1 MEDLATLK
9 EAPGW
14 AAAVAHTGQGA
25 VLLSVVAFV
34 AAAVLWWRSGKLPG
48 AERTAKWAMWAASL
62 ALFAAFAC
70 VGVLFVTDQFQFQYV
85 FAHAARDH
93 ELQYKIAGIWSGQEG
108 SFLLWALTSAIFCL
122 LVGPRT
128 GADRRWF
135 SIVYAVFLA
144 GLVGILAFESPFKP
158 IDLVEGRWLV
168 PPDGRGLAPSLLNY
182 WVVIHPPTI
191 FMGFGSLA
199 ALFAWAMAAT
209 IRRDPHSWMPLVRPW
224 ALVSLSLLGV
234 GLCMGGFWAYE
245 TLGWGG
251 FWMWDPVENTSFVP
265 WVAVAAFVHGAF
277 LQAAKRRGYLTNLIG
292 GAVPFISFVYGTFLT
307 RSGFLGDTS
316 VHSFAEMD
324 RSALWILVSV
334 GGVAALAFVWVFA
347 KGYRELSEVADEPA
361 PKPAFWTRDT
371 FYQVGIWLL
380 CTFGV
385 IAAVGMSVPLFQSLG
400 GQKPKVVDEH
410 LYHQVLS
417 YPFVPLMLMVAVA
430 PFLTWRGMSFG
441 QVFSKVSNS
450 LAVSVG
456 LSGCLLLWVKRGDQ
470 GFLADEHK
478 MIEFSRGFSVPATP
492 WVVFLAF
499 LCLFAI
505 VANLWRLFESFKGSW
520 KSAGG
525 YLTHFGL
532 ATALLGLIFSRGFE
546 KKEVVMV
553 DRTGEGSNFFGRSMK
568 LVGPTGS
575 FADRH
580 NKVVIDVE
588 GPEGKF
594 QAKPGMYLTM
604 MNGQPTPM
612 TWPWIESFW
621 LHDLYFAIHEPSLEA
636 SDPLRLQNGQV
647 GTFHN
652 DLGFKY
658 MGMRTEGKLGQAGAT
673 FIADF
678 NIQTPDGSAQ
688 ASPSM
693 RMEGQGKFAYTDVPI
708 NERYSLRLVGIDAK
722 DKSAMVQ
729 VMFRSPA
736 YPVEVFYKP
745 LVRAVWGGVGIMTLG
760 GFIAAWGRRSARKR
774 PTDPEPEAEL
784 DAPERTPEV
793 ETPPRAGHVR

>member
-1 MEDLATLK
+1 MQDFADLK
-9 EAPGW
+9 EAPAW
-14 AAAVAHTGQGA
+14 AAAVAQTGQGA

-34 AAAVLWWRSGKLPG
+34 AAAFLWWTSSQHPDRERSARWAGLFG
-48 AERTAKWAMWAASL
+48 AV

-108 SFLLWALTSAIFCL
+108 SFLLWAVTSAVFFL

-128 GADRRWF
+128 GVDRRWF
-135 SIVYAVFLA
+135 SIVYTLFLA
-144 GLVGILAFESPFKP
+144 ALVGILAFESPFKP
-158 IDLVEGRWLV
+158 IDLIDGKWLV

-191 FMGFGSLA
+191 FLGFGSLA
-199 ALFAWAMAAT
+199 ALFAWATAAT
-209 IRRDPHSWMPLVRPW
+209 VRRDPHSWLPLVRPW
-224 ALVSLSLLGV
+224 ALVSLSLLGL

-277 LQAAKRRGYLTNLIG
+277 LQAAKRRGHLTNLIG
-292 GAVPFISFVYGTFLT
+292 GALPFVSFVYGTFLT

-334 GGVAALAFVWVFA
+334 GSLAAVAFGVIFARNYRGLAAAAGELAT
-347 KGYRELSEVADEPA
+347 
-361 PKPAFWTRDT
+361 KPAFWTRDT

-385 IAAVGMSVPLFQSLG
+385 IAAVGMSVPLFQSLA
-400 GQKPKVVDEH
+400 GQKPKVVEEH

-417 YPFVPLMLMVAVA
+417 YPFVPIMLMIAVA
-430 PFLTWRGMSFG
+430 PFLTWRGTGFKA
-441 QVFSKVSNS
+441 VFAKLSNS
-450 LAVSVG
+450 LAVAVG

-470 GFLADEHK
+470 GFLADE
-478 MIEFSRGFSVPATP
+478 SRTIAFTPGFSVPATP
-492 WVVFLAF
+492 WVVFLSF
-499 LCLFAI
+499 LCLFAL
-505 VANLWRLFESFKGSW
+505 VANVWRLVESFRGSW

-525 YLTHFGL
+525 YLTHVGL
-532 ATALLGLIFSRGFE
+532 ATALLGLVFSRGFE

-553 DRTGEGSNFFGRSMK
+553 DRVTDANFFGRTMR

-580 NKVVIDVE
+580 NRVVIDVT

-604 MNGQPTPM
+604 MNDKPTPM
-612 TWPWIESFW
+612 TWPWVESFW
-621 LHDLYFAIHEPSLEA
+621 LHDLYFTIHEPSLEA
-636 SDPLRLQNGQV
+636 SDPLRLQKGQV
-647 GTFHN
+647 GTFH
-652 DLGFKY
+652 DLGFRY
-658 MGMRTEGKLGQAGAT
+658 TGMRHEGPVGQAGST
-673 FIADF
+673 FYADF
-678 NIQTPDGSAQ
+678 NILTPEGESKG
-688 ASPSM
+688 SPSLM
-693 RMEGQGKFAYTDVPI
+693 LKGEGGFSYVDVPI
-708 NERYSLRLVGIDAK
+708 SERYALRLVGMDAK

-729 VMFRSPA
+729 IMFRSPA

-760 GFIAAWGRRSARKR
+760 GLVAAWGRRSDRKR
-774 PTDPEPEAEL
+774 PTDDDQEPEAEV
-784 DAPERTPEV
+784 DASEPTPEV
-793 ETPPRAGHVR
+793 ETAPRAGHVR

>member
-1 MEDLATLK
+1 MQDFADLK
-9 EAPGW
+9 EAPAW
-14 AAAVAHTGQGA
+14 AAAVAQTGQGA

-34 AAAVLWWRSGKLPG
+34 AAAFLWWTSSQHPDRERSARWAGLFG
-48 AERTAKWAMWAASL
+48 AV

-108 SFLLWALTSAIFCL
+108 SFLLWAVTSAVFFL

-128 GADRRWF
+128 GVDRRWF
-135 SIVYAVFLA
+135 SIVYTLFLA
-144 GLVGILAFESPFKP
+144 ALVGILAFESPFKP
-158 IDLVEGRWLV
+158 IDLIDGKWLV

-191 FMGFGSLA
+191 FLGFGSLA
-199 ALFAWAMAAT
+199 ALFAWATAAT
-209 IRRDPHSWMPLVRPW
+209 VRRDPHSWLPLVRPW
-224 ALVSLSLLGV
+224 ALVSLSLLGL

-277 LQAAKRRGYLTNLIG
+277 LQAAKRRGHLTNLIG
-292 GAVPFISFVYGTFLT
+292 GALPFVSFVYGTFLT

-334 GGVAALAFVWVFA
+334 GSLAAVAFGVLFARNYRGLAAAA
-347 KGYRELSEVADEPA
+347 GEPA
-361 PKPAFWTRDT
+361 TKPAFWTRDT

-385 IAAVGMSVPLFQSLG
+385 IAAVGMSVPLFQSLA
-400 GQKPKVVDEH
+400 GQKPKVVEEH

-417 YPFVPLMLMVAVA
+417 YPFVPIMLMIAVA
-430 PFLTWRGMSFG
+430 PFLTWRGTGFKA
-441 QVFSKVSNS
+441 VFAKLSNS
-450 LAVSVG
+450 LAVAVG

-470 GFLADEHK
+470 GFLADE
-478 MIEFSRGFSVPATP
+478 SRTIAFTPGFSVPATP
-492 WVVFLAF
+492 WVVFLSF
-499 LCLFAI
+499 LCLFAL
-505 VANLWRLFESFKGSW
+505 VANVWRLVESFRGSW

-525 YLTHFGL
+525 YLTHVGL
-532 ATALLGLIFSRGFE
+532 ATALLGLVFSRGFE

-553 DRTGEGSNFFGRSMK
+553 DRVTDANFFGRTMR

-580 NKVVIDVE
+580 NRVVIDVT

-604 MNGQPTPM
+604 MNDKPTPM
-612 TWPWIESFW
+612 TWPWVESFW
-621 LHDLYFAIHEPSLEA
+621 LHDLYFTIHEPSLEA
-636 SDPLRLQNGQV
+636 SDPLRLQKGQV
-647 GTFHN
+647 GTFH
-652 DLGFKY
+652 DLGFRY
-658 MGMRTEGKLGQAGAT
+658 TGMRHEGPVGQAGST
-673 FIADF
+673 FYADF
-678 NIQTPDGSAQ
+678 NILTPEGESKG
-688 ASPSM
+688 SPSLM
-693 RMEGQGKFAYTDVPI
+693 LKGEGGFSYVDVPI
-708 NERYSLRLVGIDAK
+708 SERYALRLVGMDAK

-729 VMFRSPA
+729 IMFRSPA

-760 GFIAAWGRRSARKR
+760 GLVAAWGRRSDRKR
-774 PTDPEPEAEL
+774 PTDDDQEPEAEV
-784 DAPERTPEV
+784 DASEPTPEV
-793 ETPPRAGHVR
+793 ETAPRAGHVR